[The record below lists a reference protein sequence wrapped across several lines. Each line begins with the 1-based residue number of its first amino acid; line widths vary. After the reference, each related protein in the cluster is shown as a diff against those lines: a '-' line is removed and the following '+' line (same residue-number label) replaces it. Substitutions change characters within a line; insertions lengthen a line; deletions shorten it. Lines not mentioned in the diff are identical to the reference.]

1 MQQMENTPENL
12 DGKISL
18 SFRKEERLCSKK
30 IIDKLFTEGSSFL
43 AFPIKV
49 QFLETTL
56 PVQYP
61 VQAGFTVSKKI
72 FKKAV
77 LRNLLKRRMREAF
90 RLNKHSLYS
99 VLGEK
104 QMAVFFIFI
113 GKEISEFDQI
123 EAAMKKALKKLPK
136 KNPKENEKPS

>member
-1 MQQMENTPENL
+1 MENTPENL
-12 DGKISL
+12 DVKISL

-30 IIDKLFTEGSSFL
+30 IIDKLFTEGTSFL

-56 PVQYP
+56 PVHYP

-90 RLNKHSLYS
+90 RLNKHNLYS

-136 KNPKENEKPS
+136 KNPKENEKSS